1 MTRPSLYLDTMTH
14 DLQAVI
20 FDFDGLICDTETAA
34 YDAWA
39 AIFREHGAVLQRET
53 WRVCV
58 GAAESPFD
66 PVSHLQELTGR
77 HDLDRKLVMADK
89 ERRKAEVSHKLD
101 ALPGVFEC
109 LEEAKRL
116 GIPIGLASSSYAD
129 WVHAHLQRLN
139 LRSYFKVIRTR
150 DDVVQAKPAPDL
162 PLSAAA
168 GLGVP
173 AAACLVLEDSLN
185 GLRAAKAAGARCIV
199 VPNPVTIGS
208 DFAQADA
215 VLGSMRELNLAA
227 LFAQAGA
234 LPRLNLK

>member
-1 MTRPSLYLDTMTH
+1 MTL

-39 AIFREHGAVLQRET
+39 AIFKEHGAVLLRET

-77 HDLDRKLVMADK
+77 QDLDRKLVMADK
-89 ERRKAEVSHKLD
+89 ERRKAEVSQKLA
-101 ALPGVFEC
+101 ALPGVFDR
-109 LEEAKRL
+109 LEEARRL

-129 WVHAHLQRLN
+129 WVYAHLERLE

-199 VPNPVTIGS
+199 VPNSVTVGS
-208 DFAQADA
+208 DFTLADA
-215 VLGSMRELNLAA
+215 VLGSMHELSLAT
-227 LFAQAGA
+227 LFAATGTAG
-234 LPRLNLK
+234 P